1 MRKNN
6 YEWKINEEKEKEK
19 IKDLTEK
26 NENDRINFEKI
37 IETLKKRKKWK

>member
-6 YEWKINEEKEKEK
+6 YERKINEEKENFKKKYEEK

-26 NENDRINFEKI
+26 NENDRIERG
-37 IETLKKRKKWK
+37 RKQSRK